1 MSVWEE
7 NFGRKT
13 KGKGAGSRS
22 AWRFDLLWRI
32 VCEIVCRASVP
43 QPHLKK
49 KSPSA
54 TGNKYQISSE
64 TMLPIVLRLLSSR
77 IPTRIKTDNSLQD
90 FHNTGHSILTHLPL
104 LSTITN
110 LSHWSINLLV
120 THLPV
125 SVWPVCD
132 RRPDQHQTSHGSPT
146 LVTVRYPGG
155 PGQHSSGLTF
165 AYTTPLICLCQSH
178 GISGLSRGTPWGP
191 ASSLS
196 WTCVVGTTSF
206 GSGRALHYSFRQLWI
221 SCDAVWPCQCPLR
234 LPGVHERGFPG
245 VPPLIW
251 DCVYRR
257 HPYLLPEP
265 GRPLPPRFAGPS
277 EAPPVPSVP

>member
-13 KGKGAGSRS
+13 EGKGAGSRS

-32 VCEIVCRASVP
+32 VCEIVCCASVP

-49 KSPSA
+49 NSPAA
-54 TGNKYQISSE
+54 TGNKYQVSSE

-77 IPTRIKTDNSLQD
+77 VPTRIKTVNSLQD
-90 FHNTGHSILTHLPL
+90 FHNTGHSILTHLPQ

-125 SVWPVCD
+125 SVGPVCD

-155 PGQHSSGLTF
+155 ASQHSSGLTS

-178 GISGLSRGTPWGP
+178 GITGCLCGWFGWVWMNVHIWFVYWDAAAEVSHRVLQGSFFNLP
-191 ASSLS
+191 SL
-196 WTCVVGTTSF
+196 
-206 GSGRALHYSFRQLWI
+206 R
-221 SCDAVWPCQCPLR
+221 SCINM
-234 LPGVHERGFPG
+234 GKSHME
-245 VPPLIW
+245 
-251 DCVYRR
+251 
-257 HPYLLPEP
+257 H
-265 GRPLPPRFAGPS
+265 
-277 EAPPVPSVP
+277 